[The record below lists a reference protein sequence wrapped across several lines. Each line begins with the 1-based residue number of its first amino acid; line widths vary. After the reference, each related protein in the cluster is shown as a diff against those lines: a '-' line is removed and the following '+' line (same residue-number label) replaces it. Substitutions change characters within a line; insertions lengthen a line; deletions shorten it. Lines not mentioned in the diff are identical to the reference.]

1 MKSIGKMNL
10 PTFTSTSSIIPLLSI
25 FGAPHKQKNIKY
37 KKKRKR
43 ENIKKL
49 KEMLEEIKNTYQL
62 RRTYQNAQEIAK
74 RLLLGKE
81 MGLGLI
87 IKL

>member
-1 MKSIGKMNL
+1 
-10 PTFTSTSSIIPLLSI
+10 
-25 FGAPHKQKNIKY
+25 
-37 KKKRKR
+37 
-43 ENIKKL
+43 
-49 KEMLEEIKNTYQL
+49 MLEEIKNTYQL

-87 IKL
+87 IKLLLKFRSHNLVLWLLGTYGLRESR